1 MTTVLSQIQN
11 ASNAISHNIEILSD
25 NRELLSQNVLAQIRN
40 LVEGV
45 AVLFYRNSLNAEF
58 IYDEINPALAHIS
71 GNGHLNYVC
80 RFHKLLQKVVSHYTF
95 DGDASERLMLKYYEY
110 LYRVRAVVYQNFSL
124 QLIPNLES
132 FPVDLDPSLREYH
145 EKIAA
150 RIEFSRG
157 TNHVGDKKDRYYIQK
172 NRPFFSNGRI
182 YYEVTFCRAV
192 NKVSKFDRVIAFTD
206 LDISDKYAV
215 NLTLRRDQIEV
226 LGQIMPIT
234 LILTWEV
241 SIRSCELKNFARL
254 LGHEVSGSTSSKEYH
269 FLMGFLTHGYR
280 NLNDLMDMSDQNYQQ
295 IKLGSIPTNTASQ
308 IFIFLDHARQ
318 IVRASRPGEN
328 ILRYLLLRMNNQIIK
343 SQFYRDGCE
352 RLSNLYIPFSSIPF
366 DQMPYCTSLSKHN
379 PRFWDLSDC
388 IGMGGRQ
395 HEFLARRVKNN
406 VERHGVLYTPIR
418 ELGEQGE
425 VEYLIANFNS
435 RVYKKHTENRSL
447 VYDKGHV
454 FINGYEEETFRIVE
468 RLNTFSS
475 SGISGYSQAVAR
487 WIDESARSIDDDV
500 KYQALI
506 KLFSDSKVAL
516 IYGAAGTGKSTMVDH
531 IAHYFG
537 DKRKLF
543 LAHTNPAIDNLKRKV
558 TAHNSDFRTVSSEI
572 HSSHNPFL
580 PDYDLLVIDECS
592 TVSNSDLLK
601 VLEKN
606 SAKLIV
612 LVGDVYQI
620 ESIQFGNWFEVIRSF
635 IPSSSV
641 FELTNPFRTQNV
653 SLLNFWNK
661 VRNIEDD
668 LTEVMV
674 RNGYSSVLDSSI
686 FQQQGNDEIIL
697 CLNYDGLYG
706 INNINRFLQSSNPN
720 TAITW
725 GDSTY
730 KVGDPVLFYDSE
742 RFKPVIYNNLKGRIV
757 KIEEF
762 VGSVQFDIELD
773 RPLTEFDVTGED
785 LEWVEGSIV
794 RFSVFEVKNSDD
806 DDDSLN
812 ITVPFQVAYAVSI
825 HKAQGLEYDSVKVV
839 ITDANEDDIS
849 HSIFYT
855 AITRAREKLKIFW
868 TPETQ
873 QKVIQRL
880 QRIPRN
886 KDVALISSRR
896 GLTSVRN

>member
-1 MTTVLSQIQN
+1 VAAVHNQIHN
-11 ASNAISHNIEILSD
+11 ASNAISHNIANLRD

-45 AVLFYRNSLNAEF
+45 AVLIYRNSLSAEF
-58 IYDEINPALAHIS
+58 IYEDINPALMHVS
-71 GNGHLNYVC
+71 GNGQLNFIY
-80 RFHKLLQKVVSHYTF
+80 RFHKLLQKVASHYTF

-110 LYRVRAVVYQNFSL
+110 LYRIRGILYQHYSL
-124 QLIPNLES
+124 QIISNLED
-132 FPVDLDPSLREYH
+132 FPIDLDPSLREYH
-145 EKIAA
+145 KKIAY
-150 RIEFSRG
+150 RIESARG
-157 TNHVGDKKDRYYIQK
+157 TNYVGDKRDRYYIQR
-172 NRPFFSNGRI
+172 NRPFISNGRI

-226 LGQIMPIT
+226 LGQIMPVT
-234 LILTWEV
+234 LVLAWEV
-241 SIRSCELKNFARL
+241 SIRSCELKNYARL
-254 LGHEVSGSTSSKEYH
+254 LGLDVSGSTSSWE
-269 FLMGFLTHGYR
+269 YR
-280 NLNDLMDMSDQNYQQ
+280 NLMSFLTQGYRSLIDLMDMSDQNYQQ
-295 IKLGSIPTNTASQ
+295 IKLAIVPANTASQ
-308 IFIFLDHARQ
+308 IFVFLDLSRQ
-318 IVRASRPGEN
+318 IIRSCRPGAN
-328 ILRYLLLRMNNQIIK
+328 ILRYLLLRMNNQLLK
-343 SQFYRDGCE
+343 SQFNRDGCE
-352 RLSNLYIPFSSIPF
+352 LLSGLKFPFSNIPF
-366 DQMPYCTSLSKHN
+366 DQMPYCTSLTRHN
-379 PRFWDLSDC
+379 PRFWDLADC
-388 IGMGGRQ
+388 IGMEGRL
-395 HEFLARRVKNN
+395 HEFLARRVRNN
-406 VERHGVLYTPIR
+406 VERHGVLYTPIK

-425 VEYLIANFNS
+425 VESLIAEFNR
-435 RVYKKHTENRSL
+435 RVYKTHREVRSL
-447 VYDKGHV
+447 VFDKGHV
-454 FINGYEEETFRIVE
+454 FINGYEEDTLKILEM
-468 RLNTFSS
+468 LKSFSS
-475 SGISGYSQAVAR
+475 AGISGYSEAVTR
-487 WIDESARSIDDDV
+487 WLGESARHIDDDV
-500 KYQALI
+500 KSQALAQ
-506 KLFSDSKVAL
+506 LFKDSKVAL

-558 TAHNSDFRTVSSEI
+558 TAQNSDFRTVSSEI
-572 HSSHNPFL
+572 YSSNNPFL

-592 TVSNSDLLK
+592 TVSNTDMLR

-606 SAKLIV
+606 TAKLIV

-635 IPSSSV
+635 IPTTAI
-641 FELTNPFRTQNV
+641 FELTTPYRTQND
-653 SLLNFWNK
+653 SLLGFWNK
-661 VRNIEDD
+661 VRNIDDD

-674 RNGYSSVLDSSI
+674 RNGYSSDLDTSI

-706 INNINRFLQSSNPN
+706 INNINRFLQSGNRN
-720 TAITW
+720 LAVNW

-742 RFKPVIYNNLKGRIV
+742 RFKPVIFNNLKGRIV
-757 KIEEF
+757 RIEQF
-762 VGSVQFDIELD
+762 AGCVQFDINLD
-773 RPLTEFDVTGED
+773 RPLSEFDVVGED
-785 LEWVEGSIV
+785 LEWVEGSTV
-794 RFSVFEVKNSDD
+794 RFKVYEVKSVDD

-812 ITVPFQVAYAVSI
+812 IAIPFQVAYAVSI

-855 AITRAREKLKIFW
+855 AITRARDKLRIFW

-873 QKVIQRL
+873 QNVIQRL
-880 QRIPRN
+880 QRIPKN

-896 GLTSVRN
+896 GIAPIRN